1 MRTLVDGEAF
11 KGVPYTLPAYPGPQ
25 CPGFVGDFV
34 YLGPGLQISIS
45 SLQAKAQWYANLP
58 VTSGRTEPPSSWLA
72 GGDGSEVAPST
83 MHLSYSWSS
92 ILVWFVLLGIVV
104 SFLHSCLQTPL
115 LTGIASITS

>member
-1 MRTLVDGEAF
+1 MLVLVDGEAF

-25 CPGFVGDFV
+25 CPGLVGDFV

-83 MHLSYSWSS
+83 MHLSCLWSS
-92 ILVWFVLLGIVV
+92 LFVCFVLLGIEA
-104 SFLHSCLQTPL
+104 SFLHSRLQTPF
-115 LTGIASITS
+115 LT